1 MTTTMTA
8 SDLGTI
14 KNRLGLLNEQRNAF
28 YPNRLLEITGETPT
42 TASKMLKIPRA
53 NFYKEKIPLKRD
65 KILEKKIID
74 FVIAGDLA
82 FELLN
87 QNKNETLIW
96 LTSPNAEFFGDS
108 PFEICLRGDGKKIIE
123 WLLVRLGREPGV
135 AF

>member
-65 KILEKKIID
+65 KVLEKKVVD

-123 WLLVRLGREPGV
+123 WLLVRLGRETGV

>member
-14 KNRLGLLNEQRNAF
+14 KNRLGLLNAQKNAF

-42 TASKMLKIPRA
+42 TASIMLKIPRA
-53 NFYKEKIPLKRD
+53 NFYKEIIPLKRD
-65 KILEKKIID
+65 KVLEKKVVD

-96 LTSPNAEFFGDS
+96 LASPNAEFFGDS

-123 WLLVRLGREPGV
+123 WLLVRLGRKAGV